1 MTREQRAVARE
12 AWDDVG
18 GLSKPSK
25 MPCFSYSIP
34 AKRCQVGGKLAK
46 VKNSVCFFCY
56 ALKGRYLF
64 PNVQNALERRF
75 SSLARE
81 DWVAKMVCAI
91 SANERSGF
99 FRWHDSG
106 DLQGVWHLAKI
117 VSVANALP
125 QIRFWLPTRE
135 YGVISDFLKE
145 GGKIPSNLTVRLSG
159 YMLDGVAPL
168 GLAARLGV
176 CASAVSATDWN
187 CPSAKQ
193 GNKCQSCRLCWDNSK
208 TVTYKKH

>member
-34 AKRCQVGGKLAK
+34 AKRCRVGKKLAK
-46 VKNSVCFFCY
+46 VKSSVCFFCY

-81 DWVAKMVCAI
+81 DWVEKMVCAI
-91 SANERSGF
+91 SANETSGF

-106 DLQGVWHLAKI
+106 DLQGVWHLAKL

-125 QIRFWLPTRE
+125 QICFWLPTRE

-145 GGKIPSNLTVRLSG
+145 GGKIPSNLTIRLSG

-168 GLAARLGV
+168 GLASRLGV

-187 CPSAKQ
+187 CPSANQ
-193 GNKCQSCRLCWDNSK
+193 SNKCQFCRLCWDNSK